1 MGDFFKAYKRF
12 IIRHPK
18 MAQYKPTSEKAFD
31 RVKLYDVYKEIV
43 KDVEPKEE
51 DCALIYDFVRISQ
64 YLHDIYVEMYKNL
77 YADLHHLNMTGM
89 EAAEYLVACL
99 NREYKV
105 IWKKREEALKKAE
118 KGVYLTSDM
127 FEFKLQSPEPGIG
140 MLDARASLEAATD
153 SYNLIMNYLR
163 HFLDEKFE
171 MDDAKENEFAER
183 LIRMFQITQ
192 IAVVFKHSYD
202 DILYNNGF
210 VKVDDENRSIV
221 FDYDSHENLILLRAG
236 DMMFAERRLHVM
248 NTNLHRKIMPRL
260 YRYVSDR
267 RIKRAKIENCVITL
281 EFGQGNAKEH
291 KEIVDDLQASID
303 AFYEFLEGETVLPQ
317 MANATVDEAISVWS
331 AIQYIAMYVSTNK
344 NYDVELYS
352 REDFKVVPSKI
363 CKDNLIEYVARLTNI
378 KTSKVK
384 MVISK
389 MEADW
394 NRFNDIWTSM
404 IYPAGDYYLLPFY
417 PILYSSPY
425 NVIDQMILRGGVDLD
440 NRGKQFEKYLYK
452 QLTEKKTPYPIHCL
466 KAGVYG
472 ENGDSEEIDVVVG
485 MKNVVLVA
493 DAKCIHY
500 SVEPINYAEAWG
512 RLEEGCEQAIRKAD
526 FVRNHPE
533 YFDALGDTSNK
544 KFIPFVIT
552 NYPTFTGFSHKGVY
566 VIDSHSFLAY
576 MQGGY
581 ITMREMGMNEDPVI
595 AAKRFYQ
602 NENQY
607 SDNFESYLHRN
618 PIKEIFKNRIY
629 IHDLPLMPDSAST
642 YKVISKSAEV
652 VNDPQFNIS

>member
-1 MGDFFKAYKRF
+1 MSVFFKAYKRY
-12 IIRHPK
+12 IIHHPQRV
-18 MAQYKPTSEKAFD
+18 QYKPTADKAFD
-31 RVKLYDVYKEIV
+31 KRKLYDVYKEII

-64 YLHDIYVEMYKNL
+64 YLHDIYSEMYK
-77 YADLHHLNMTGM
+77 HLNDDLRHLNLKGI
-89 EAAEYLVACL
+89 EVAEYLVACL

-105 IWKKREEALKKAE
+105 IWKKRAEAMEKAE
-118 KGVYLTSDM
+118 KGTYLTSDM
-127 FEFKLQSPEPGIG
+127 FDFKLLSSVPGIG

-171 MDDAKENEFAER
+171 TDDAKEGEFAGR

-202 DILYNNGF
+202 DILYNKGF
-210 VKVDDENRSIV
+210 VKVDDENRSIM
-221 FDYDSHENLILLRAG
+221 FDYDNHEDLILLRAG
-236 DMMFAERRLHVM
+236 DMMFSERRLHVM
-248 NTNLHRKIMPRL
+248 SENLHKQIKPRL
-260 YRYVSDR
+260 YRYVTDR
-267 RIKRAKIENCVITL
+267 RIKKAKIENSVITL

-291 KEIVDDLQASID
+291 KEIVNDLQASID
-303 AFYEFLEGETVLPQ
+303 AFYEFLQGETVLPQ
-317 MANATVDEAISVWS
+317 MANATVDEAISVWG
-331 AIQYIAMYVSTNK
+331 AIQYIAMYVSTYTD
-344 NYDVELYS
+344 YDVALFKK
-352 REDFKVVPSKI
+352 EDFSVVPSKI
-363 CKDNLIEYVARLTNI
+363 CKERLIDYVVKLTNI
-378 KTSKVK
+378 KASKVK
-384 MVISK
+384 MVIMK

-394 NRFNDIWTSM
+394 SRYNDMWTSM
-404 IYPAGDYYLLPFY
+404 IYPVSDYYLLPFY

-425 NVIDQMILRGGVDLD
+425 NVIDQMMLRGGVDLD
-440 NRGKQFEKYLYK
+440 NRGKLFERYLYQ
-452 QLTEKKTPYPIHCL
+452 QLTEKRTSYPIKCL
-466 KAGVYG
+466 KAGDYG
-472 ENGDSEEIDVVVG
+472 DNGDNEEIDVVVG

-493 DAKCIHY
+493 NAKCIHY

-533 YFDALGDTSNK
+533 FFNALGDTSNK

-552 NYPTFTGFSHKGVY
+552 NYPTYTGFSHNGVY

-581 ITMREMGMNEDPVI
+581 VTMREMGMNEDPVI
-595 AAKRFYQ
+595 AARRFYQ
-602 NENQY
+602 NEDQY
-607 SDNFESYLHRN
+607 SDNFESYLQSN
-618 PIKEIFKNRIY
+618 PIKELFRKRIY
-629 IHDLPLMPDSAST
+629 IRDLPLMPESKDT
-642 YKVISKSAEV
+642 YKVVSKSAEV